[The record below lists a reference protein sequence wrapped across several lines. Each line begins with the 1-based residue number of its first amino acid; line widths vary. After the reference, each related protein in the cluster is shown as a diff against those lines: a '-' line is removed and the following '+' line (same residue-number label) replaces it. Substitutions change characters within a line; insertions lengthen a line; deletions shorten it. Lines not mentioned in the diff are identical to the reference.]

1 MKSLLIRSLS
11 LAAAVL
17 ILGPVQAADSDTS
30 APAPKAAAK
39 ASAPKTA
46 PVRTEQ
52 EQQLYALGQIM
63 ARNLETFQ
71 LTDAEFTQVKAGFAA
86 GLHNRISDSDAQAVM
101 PKLQQL
107 QKTRFAK
114 VVQVEKDK
122 GKAYADQVAAQPG
135 AKKTASGL
143 VYTVVVEGTGASPK
157 ATDQVKVNYE
167 GKLIDGKVFDSS
179 IQRGQPIT
187 MPLNGVIPCWTE
199 ALQLMKVGGKNHI
212 VCPSDI
218 AYGDRAPG
226 IIKAGSTLIFDVELL
241 DIVPPAAPSPPPAA
255 SSAPPTPA
263 AAPAPA
269 PSPPPAK

>member
-17 ILGPVQAADSDTS
+17 ILGPVLAADSDTT

-63 ARNLETFQ
+63 VRNLDAFQ
-71 LTDAEFTQVKAGFAA
+71 LTDAEFAQVKAGFVA
-86 GLHNRISDSDAQAVM
+86 GFHNRISDTDAQAVL

-107 QKTRFAK
+107 QQTRIAK

-122 GKAYADQVAAQPG
+122 GKAYADQAAAQPG
-135 AKKTASGL
+135 AKRTASGL
-143 VYTVVVEGTGASPK
+143 IYTVVVEGTGASPK

-167 GKLIDGKVFDSS
+167 GKLIDGQVFDSS
-179 IQRGQPIT
+179 IQRGVPIT

-218 AYGDRAPG
+218 AYGDRARG
-226 IIKAGSTLIFDVELL
+226 IMKAGSTLIFDVELL

-255 SSAPPTPA
+255 SSAPPAPA

-269 PSPPPAK
+269 PSPPPGK

>member
-1 MKSLLIRSLS
+1 MKSLVIRSLS

-17 ILGPVQAADSDTS
+17 VLGSVQAADSDTS
-30 APAPKAAAK
+30 APAPKVAAK

-71 LTDAEFTQVKAGFAA
+71 LTDAEFAQVKAGFAV
-86 GLHNRISDSDAQAVM
+86 GLRNRISDEDAQAVM
-101 PKLQQL
+101 PKLQQM

-114 VVQVEKDK
+114 VVDVEKDK
-122 GKAYADQVAAQPG
+122 GKVYADQAAGQPG

-143 VYTVVVEGTGASPK
+143 IYTVVVDGTGASPK

-179 IQRGQPIT
+179 IQRGQPVT
-187 MPLNGVIPCWTE
+187 LALNGVIPCWTE
-199 ALQLMKVGGKNHI
+199 ALQLMKVGGKSHI
-212 VCPSDI
+212 VCPADI

-226 IIKAGSTLIFDVELL
+226 IIKAGSTLVFDVELL
-241 DIVPPAAPSPPPAA
+241 DIVPPAAPGAPAA
-255 SSAPPTPA
+255 GP
-263 AAPAPA
+263 APAPA
-269 PSPPPAK
+269 PSPPPGK

>member
-1 MKSLLIRSLS
+1 MKSLLVCSLS
-11 LAAAVL
+11 LAAAGL
-17 ILGPVQAADSDTS
+17 FLGPVQAADSDTS
-30 APAPKAAAK
+30 TAAPKAPVKTPAA
-39 ASAPKTA
+39 KTA

-63 ARNLETFQ
+63 VRNLDTFQ
-71 LTDAEFTQVKAGFAA
+71 LTDAEFAQVKAGFAA
-86 GLHNRISDSDAQAVM
+86 GLHNRISDADAQAVM

-107 QKTRFAK
+107 QKARFAK

-122 GKAYADQVAAQPG
+122 GSAYADKAAAQPG
-135 AKKTASGL
+135 AQKTASGL
-143 VYTVVVEGTGASPK
+143 VYTVVVAGTGASPK

-199 ALQLMKVGGKNHI
+199 ALQLMKVGGKSHI

-226 IIKAGSTLIFDVELL
+226 IIKAGSTLVFDVELL

-255 SSAPPTPA
+255 PASAPPAPA
-263 AAPAPA
+263 AAPAP
-269 PSPPPAK
+269 SPPSGK